1 MKLYK
6 FVSIGPLF
14 AATLSACSSLP
25 VNNPNL
31 DEARSLY
38 GMALSNPQA
47 LSLAAVELKQAGD
60 AVDKATAAW
69 SRKEDVAE
77 VDQLSY
83 LAKQKVAIAQETSD
97 QKVAELAV
105 TNATSARD
113 KVRLD
118 ARTREADSARLAAQ
132 SAQIQSGA
140 SQRASED
147 AQRQTRE
154 AQART
159 DQLEAQLKELNAKN
173 TARGTVITIGDMLFD
188 TNKALLKTGGIRSVE
203 KLAEFFKQNPLR
215 TALVEGFTDSTG
227 SESTNQELSDRRA
240 NAVRTA
246 LVDMGVSA
254 GRITTHGYGEA
265 HPVAGNESAGSRQLN
280 RRVEVVLSDDKGN
293 ITPR

>member
-1 MKLYK
+1 MNTYK
-6 FVSIGPLF
+6 SLPIGLLL
-14 AATLSACSSLP
+14 AATLAACSSLP

-47 LSLAAVELKQAGD
+47 VSLAAAELKQAGD
-60 AVDKATAAW
+60 AVDKASAAW
-69 SRKEDVAE
+69 TRKEDVAE
-77 VDQLSY
+77 VDKLSY
-83 LAKQKVAIAQETSD
+83 LAKQRVVIAQETSD

-113 KVRLD
+113 KVRLE
-118 ARTREADSARLAAQ
+118 ARTREADSAKLTAQ
-132 SAQIQSGA
+132 TAQIQSSA

-154 AQART
+154 AQERT
-159 DQLEAQLKELNAKN
+159 GQLEAQLKELNAKN
-173 TARGTVITIGDMLFD
+173 TARGMVITIGDVLFD
-188 TNKALLKTGGIRSVE
+188 TNKALLKTGGLRSVE

-227 SESTNQELSDRRA
+227 SETTNQELSDRRA

-246 LVDMGVSA
+246 LVDMGVS
-254 GRITTHGYGEA
+254 GSRITTYGYGEA
-265 HPVAGNESAGSRQLN
+265 HPVAGNDNAGSRQLN
-280 RRVEVVLSDDKGN
+280 RRVEVVLSDDKGK